1 MLLKHV
7 VANADELIKLAQE
20 GFGRYVDRSEM
31 ETDKFL
37 ETKKCFSA
45 FIKNDIR
52 DMDDTF
58 FRGLPDNECSAAMYE
73 KNYTDPMDIT
83 MKKVALQYHTNL
95 RYLAISPEMDP
106 SDSKYNFI
114 MP

>member
-7 VANADELIKLAQE
+7 VPNADELIKLAQE

-31 ETDKFL
+31 EADKVL

-45 FIKNDIR
+45 FIKNDIT
-52 DMDDTF
+52 DVEDTF
-58 FRGLPDNECSAAMYE
+58 FRGLPDNECSASMYE
-73 KNYTDPMDIT
+73 KKYTDPMDMS

-95 RYLAISPEMDP
+95 RYLPITPEMDP
-106 SDSKYNFI
+106 SDSK
-114 MP
+114 